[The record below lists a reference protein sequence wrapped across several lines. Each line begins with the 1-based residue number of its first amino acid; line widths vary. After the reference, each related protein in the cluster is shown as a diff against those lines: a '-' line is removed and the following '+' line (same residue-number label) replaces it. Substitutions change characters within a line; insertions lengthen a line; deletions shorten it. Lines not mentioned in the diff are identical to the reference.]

1 MHAQCVRDALSSLN
15 MTQSKTYMGEVLF
28 PKSTSSRL
36 NIVKKISRKNLI
48 LHRARGEGGGA
59 RIKKSR

>member
-1 MHAQCVRDALSSLN
+1 
-15 MTQSKTYMGEVLF
+15 MGEVLF

-48 LHRARGEGGGA
+48 LHRARGEGGGVHELKNLGEFE
-59 RIKKSR
+59 IISV